1 MGFLRWVMHLISTTG
16 CWRSRSTMPVKSR
29 KGPSVAFSLVI
40 LPSRTNS
47 QSAGTSKSTV
57 LHLTKSVFSS
67 AFAIPNSSTPIG
79 KVVAAESSTAVELP
93 MQMAMSSSPPAFL
106 SAVSVP
112 RFSTIRATKWFLS
125 LSIKRWKHMFLPSC
139 GSLTM
144 DTAEAMYFPPSLSV

>member
-47 QSAGTSKSTV
+47 AFAGTSKSMV
-57 LHLTKSVFSS
+57 LHFTSSVFSN

-79 KVVAAESSTAVELP
+79 RVVAAESSVAVELP
-93 MQMAMSSSPPAFL
+93 MQKAMSSSPPAFF
-106 SAVSVP
+106 SAESVP
-112 RFSTIRATKWFLS
+112 RFSTMRATKWFLS
-125 LSIKRWKHMFLPSC
+125 LSINLWKHMFLPSC

-144 DTAEAMYFPPSLSV
+144 ATAEAMYFPPSFSV